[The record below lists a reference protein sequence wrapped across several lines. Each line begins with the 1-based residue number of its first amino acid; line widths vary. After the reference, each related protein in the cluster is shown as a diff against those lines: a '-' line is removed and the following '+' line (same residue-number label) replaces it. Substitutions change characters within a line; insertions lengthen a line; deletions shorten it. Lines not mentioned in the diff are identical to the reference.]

1 LFKQSLIKAFLV
13 RFCFTAKMAANGIL
27 SNVLRS
33 ALTVLGVAI
42 GVASVV
48 GLMGIGEGARLNVME
63 QFESLGTNVIAIK
76 AHDENYEFQPDK
88 AGELV
93 QRVESLEMA
102 TPVVST
108 DTTMRW
114 RRTTGSVDPY
124 TYVSPCYCTG
134 SINRSLS
141 LYLHR
146 FKQLFVYIKPAP

>member
-93 QRVESLEMA
+93 QRVESLVHE
-102 TPVVST
+102 
-108 DTTMRW
+108 D
-114 RRTTGSVDPY
+114 
-124 TYVSPCYCTG
+124 
-134 SINRSLS
+134 
-141 LYLHR
+141 
-146 FKQLFVYIKPAP
+146 

>member
-1 LFKQSLIKAFLV
+1 
-13 RFCFTAKMAANGIL
+13 MAANGIL
-27 SNVLRS
+27 SNVSRS

-114 RRTTGSVDPY
+114 RRTTGLVVANPQ
-124 TYVSPCYCTG
+124 
-134 SINRSLS
+134 
-141 LYLHR
+141 LHLPVKHIWHMWQPR
-146 FKQLFVYIKPAP
+146 ATKAAEAI